1 MKSARGRCGFRRADE
16 SDDDT
21 SQKRCV
27 IERYVEAAY
36 TAFGSLPSC
45 LGTRFARRLHAEST
59 HRQLFPTFA
68 LALYPSRFTTKGRL
82 GSAVI
87 GSKIWCGRLVYQY
100 EEQERMA
107 AVRTKC
113 TQSRNRSA
121 TSKPSVFFKQNA
133 KSPGA
138 GSWEMTSL
146 FMKAASS
153 RSTLLIRYIRS
164 FSYQDPNNS

>member
-45 LGTRFARRLHAEST
+45 LGTRFARRLHHAEST

-68 LALYPSRFTTKGRL
+68 LALYLSRFTTKGKL
-82 GSAVI
+82 GSVVI
-87 GSKIWCGRLVYQY
+87 GSKIWCERLVYQY

-107 AVRTKC
+107 PVRTKC
-113 TQSRNRSA
+113 TQSRNGSA
-121 TSKPSVFFKQNA
+121 TSKPSVFFQA
-133 KSPGA
+133 KC
-138 GSWEMTSL
+138 
-146 FMKAASS
+146 KVS
-153 RSTLLIRYIRS
+153 RSGKLGDDVFVHES
-164 FSYQDPNNS
+164 SK